1 MHWHR
6 LQLMS
11 ANTLCS
17 ALIKLFF
24 SLSLERDL
32 SLSLFSAQS
41 ASLNMFII
49 YQCLLLFHYYTR
61 RKEQCWN
68 ISVNMF
74 RTIRLKWNMFSLE
87 IFIHTHTHTPLI
99 FYTWWYFRSTYK
111 YRANTFFNI
120 LTKISQ
126 IFIWKCHTFAITLQ
140 YFLSLSVCLL
150 LSRSFE
156 MTEMYMCWSN
166 SIDQLFSLHF
176 SLCLSI
182 CVCAYGYWWC
192 LPKMLEFM
200 VSSENLLTVK
210 FSGIGFWYWGFSAA
224 VQMQWDAQEANLIIL
239 NHSPTTAAAT
249 VLMIVIMIIYGWY
262 AEYATKYL
270 KFFE

>member
-87 IFIHTHTHTPLI
+87 IFIHTHTPLI

-166 SIDQLFSLHF
+166 SIDQLFSLHL

-182 CVCAYGYWWC
+182 CVCVHMDIDDVCQKC
-192 LPKMLEFM
+192 LNLWFQVKIFWLLNFLE
-200 VSSENLLTVK
+200 LG
-210 FSGIGFWYWGFSAA
+210 SGIEGFPPQFKCNEMHKKQIWSF
-224 VQMQWDAQEANLIIL
+224 
-239 NHSPTTAAAT
+239 
-249 VLMIVIMIIYGWY
+249 
-262 AEYATKYL
+262 
-270 KFFE
+270 